1 MIPYERDGTE
11 TMNKSE
17 SLLRMEQLR
26 KKALRG
32 AELETWGYAGILLL
46 PVGLGLLFAG
56 IRMREKANQEMDELY
71 REVFIREPLT
81 GNFENVSFEPYEGF
95 SEEMVE
101 GFQLCPMGNE
111 FDSEA
116 YGKCSCK
123 DVHIELSD
131 VTIQDYARL
140 AKKNNTTVFFKG
152 RMVVLEFPEKIGT
165 GETIFSKS
173 FSHRALSPEEEQGK
187 LLIENE
193 EYNRDFDL
201 YVSDPQDRSQRILPR
216 LLEELGSL
224 SERHRGT
231 AAKLDGNKL
240 ILALDDGE
248 GAAFYRKKKKEVSLD
263 GELAKV
269 QKDMDDIKA
278 MIALV
283 SRQEQ
288 SS

>member
-1 MIPYERDGTE
+1 
-11 TMNKSE
+11 
-17 SLLRMEQLR
+17 
-26 KKALRG
+26 
-32 AELETWGYAGILLL
+32 
-46 PVGLGLLFAG
+46 
-56 IRMREKANQEMDELY
+56 
-71 REVFIREPLT
+71 
-81 GNFENVSFEPYEGF
+81 
-95 SEEMVE
+95 
-101 GFQLCPMGNE
+101 MGNE

-123 DVHIELSD
+123 DVHVELSD

-173 FSHRALSPEEEQGK
+173 FSHRALSPEDEQGK

-193 EYNRDFDL
+193 EYDRDFDL

>member
-71 REVFIREPLT
+71 REAFIREPLT
-81 GNFENVSFEPYEGF
+81 ENFEDVSFEPYEGF

-101 GFQLCPMGNE
+101 GFHLCRMGNE

-116 YGKCSCK
+116 YGRCSYQG
-123 DVHIELSD
+123 VHIELSD
-131 VTIQDYARL
+131 VTIQDYDRV

-152 RMVVLEFPEKIGT
+152 RMMVLEFPERIGT
-165 GETIFSKS
+165 GETVFNKS

-187 LLIENE
+187 ILIENA
-193 EYNRDFDL
+193 EYDREFDL
-201 YVSDPQDRSQRILPR
+201 YVSDPQAASPRILPK
-216 LLEELGSL
+216 LLEKLGAL
-224 SERHRGT
+224 AERHNGA
-231 AAKLDGNKL
+231 AAKLAGNQL
-240 ILALDDGE
+240 ILAVNDGE
-248 GAAFYRKKKKEVSLD
+248 GTAFYRKKKKEVSL
-263 GELAKV
+263 EEEMAKV

-283 SRQEQ
+283 S
-288 SS
+288 

>member
-17 SLLRMEQLR
+17 PLLRMEQLR

-71 REVFIREPLT
+71 REAFIREPLT
-81 GNFENVSFEPYEGF
+81 ENFEDVSFEPYEGF

-101 GFQLCPMGNE
+101 GFHLCRMGNE

-116 YGKCSCK
+116 YGRCSYQG
-123 DVHIELSD
+123 VHIELSD
-131 VTIQDYARL
+131 VTIQDYDRV

-152 RMVVLEFPEKIGT
+152 RMMVLEFPERIGT
-165 GETIFSKS
+165 GETVFSKS

-187 LLIENE
+187 ILIENA
-193 EYNRDFDL
+193 EYDREFDL
-201 YVSDPQDRSQRILPR
+201 YVSDPQAASPRILPK
-216 LLEELGSL
+216 LLEKLGAL
-224 SERHRGT
+224 AERHNGA
-231 AAKLDGNKL
+231 AAKLAGNQL
-240 ILALDDGE
+240 ILTVNDGE
-248 GAAFYRKKKKEVSLD
+248 GTAFYRKKKKEVSL
-263 GELAKV
+263 EEEMAKV

-283 SRQEQ
+283 S
-288 SS
+288 

>member
-71 REVFIREPLT
+71 REAFIREPLT
-81 GNFENVSFEPYEGF
+81 ENFEDVSFEPYEGF

-101 GFQLCPMGNE
+101 GFHLCRMGNE

-116 YGKCSCK
+116 YGRCSYQG
-123 DVHIELSD
+123 VHIELSD
-131 VTIQDYARL
+131 VTIQDYDRV

-152 RMVVLEFPEKIGT
+152 RMMVLEFPGRIGT
-165 GETIFSKS
+165 GETVFSKS

-187 LLIENE
+187 ILIENA
-193 EYNRDFDL
+193 EYDREFDL
-201 YVSDPQDRSQRILPR
+201 YVSDPQAASPRILPK
-216 LLEELGSL
+216 LLEKLGAL
-224 SERHRGT
+224 AERHNGA
-231 AAKLDGNKL
+231 AAKLAGNQL
-240 ILALDDGE
+240 ILAVNDGE
-248 GAAFYRKKKKEVSLD
+248 GTAFYRKKKKEVSL
-263 GELAKV
+263 EEEMAKV

-278 MIALV
+278 MITLV
-283 SRQEQ
+283 S
-288 SS
+288 

>member
-56 IRMREKANQEMDELY
+56 IRMREKANQDMDELY
-71 REVFIREPLT
+71 REAFIREPLT
-81 GNFENVSFEPYEGF
+81 ENFEDVSFEPYEGF

-101 GFQLCPMGNE
+101 GFHLCRMGNE

-116 YGKCSCK
+116 YGRCSYQG
-123 DVHIELSD
+123 VHIELSD
-131 VTIQDYARL
+131 VTIQDYDRV

-152 RMVVLEFPEKIGT
+152 RMMVLEFPERIGT
-165 GETIFSKS
+165 GETVFSKS

-187 LLIENE
+187 ILIENA
-193 EYNRDFDL
+193 EYDREFDL
-201 YVSDPQDRSQRILPR
+201 YVSDSQAASPRILPK
-216 LLEELGSL
+216 LLEKLGAL
-224 SERHRGT
+224 AERHNGA
-231 AAKLDGNKL
+231 AAKLAGNQL
-240 ILALDDGE
+240 ILAVNDGE
-248 GAAFYRKKKKEVSLD
+248 GTAFYRKKKKEVSL
-263 GELAKV
+263 EEEMAKV

-283 SRQEQ
+283 S
-288 SS
+288 

>member
-17 SLLRMEQLR
+17 SLLRMEHLR

-101 GFQLCPMGNE
+101 GFHLCRMGNE

-116 YGKCSCK
+116 YGRCSYQG
-123 DVHIELSD
+123 VHIELSD
-131 VTIQDYARL
+131 VTIQDYDRV

-152 RMVVLEFPEKIGT
+152 RMMVLEFPERIGT
-165 GETIFSKS
+165 GETVFSKS

-187 LLIENE
+187 ILIENA
-193 EYNRDFDL
+193 EYDREFDL
-201 YVSDPQDRSQRILPR
+201 YVSDPQAASPRILPK
-216 LLEELGSL
+216 LLEKLGAL
-224 SERHRGT
+224 AERHNGA
-231 AAKLDGNKL
+231 AAKLAGNQL
-240 ILALDDGE
+240 ILAVNDGE
-248 GAAFYRKKKKEVSLD
+248 GTAFYRKKKKEVSL
-263 GELAKV
+263 EEEMAKV

-283 SRQEQ
+283 S
-288 SS
+288 

>member
-71 REVFIREPLT
+71 REAFIREPLT
-81 GNFENVSFEPYEGF
+81 ENFEDVSFEPYEGF

-101 GFQLCPMGNE
+101 GFHLCRMGNE

-116 YGKCSCK
+116 YGRCSYQG
-123 DVHIELSD
+123 VHIELSD
-131 VTIQDYARL
+131 VTIQDYDRV

-152 RMVVLEFPEKIGT
+152 RMMVLEFPERIGT
-165 GETIFSKS
+165 GETVFSKS

-187 LLIENE
+187 ILIENA
-193 EYNRDFDL
+193 EYDREFNL
-201 YVSDPQDRSQRILPR
+201 YVSDPQAASPRILPK
-216 LLEELGSL
+216 LLEKLGAL
-224 SERHRGT
+224 AERHNGA
-231 AAKLDGNKL
+231 AAKLAGNQL
-240 ILALDDGE
+240 ILVVNDGE
-248 GAAFYRKKKKEVSLD
+248 GTAFYRKKKKEVSL
-263 GELAKV
+263 EEEMAKV

-283 SRQEQ
+283 S
-288 SS
+288 

>member
-71 REVFIREPLT
+71 REAFIREPLT
-81 GNFENVSFEPYEGF
+81 ENFEDVSFEPYEGF

-101 GFQLCPMGNE
+101 GFHLCRMGNE

-116 YGKCSCK
+116 YGRCSYQG
-123 DVHIELSD
+123 VHIELSD
-131 VTIQDYARL
+131 VTIQDYDRV

-152 RMVVLEFPEKIGT
+152 RMMVLEFPERIGT
-165 GETIFSKS
+165 GETVFSKS

-187 LLIENE
+187 ILIENA
-193 EYNRDFDL
+193 EYDREFDL
-201 YVSDPQDRSQRILPR
+201 YVSDPQAASPRILPK
-216 LLEELGSL
+216 LLEKLGAL
-224 SERHRGT
+224 AERHNGA
-231 AAKLDGNKL
+231 AAKLAGNQL
-240 ILALDDGE
+240 ILAVNDGE
-248 GAAFYRKKKKEVSLD
+248 GTAFYRKKKKEVSL
-263 GELAKV
+263 EEEMAKV

-283 SRQEQ
+283 S
-288 SS
+288 

>member
-1 MIPYERDGTE
+1 MIPYDRDGTE

-123 DVHIELSD
+123 DVHVELSD

-140 AKKNNTTVFFKG
+140 AKKNNTTVF
-152 RMVVLEFPEKIGT
+152 
-165 GETIFSKS
+165 
-173 FSHRALSPEEEQGK
+173 
-187 LLIENE
+187 
-193 EYNRDFDL
+193 
-201 YVSDPQDRSQRILPR
+201 
-216 LLEELGSL
+216 
-224 SERHRGT
+224 
-231 AAKLDGNKL
+231 
-240 ILALDDGE
+240 LAPH
-248 GAAFYRKKKKEVSLD
+248 
-263 GELAKV
+263 
-269 QKDMDDIKA
+269 
-278 MIALV
+278 
-283 SRQEQ
+283 
-288 SS
+288 

>member
-71 REVFIREPLT
+71 REAFIREPLT
-81 GNFENVSFEPYEGF
+81 ENFEDVSFEPYEGF

-101 GFQLCPMGNE
+101 GFHLCRMGNE

-116 YGKCSCK
+116 YGRCSYQG
-123 DVHIELSD
+123 VHIELSD
-131 VTIQDYARL
+131 VTIQDYDRV

-152 RMVVLEFPEKIGT
+152 RMMVLEFPERIGT
-165 GETIFSKS
+165 GETVFSKS

-187 LLIENE
+187 ILIENA
-193 EYNRDFDL
+193 EYDREFDL
-201 YVSDPQDRSQRILPR
+201 YVSDPQAASPRILPK
-216 LLEELGSL
+216 LLEKLGAL
-224 SERHRGT
+224 AERHNGA
-231 AAKLDGNKL
+231 AAKLAGNQL
-240 ILALDDGE
+240 ILAVNDGE
-248 GAAFYRKKKKEVSLD
+248 GTAFYRKKKKEVSL
-263 GELAKV
+263 EEEMAKV

-278 MIALV
+278 MITLV
-283 SRQEQ
+283 S
-288 SS
+288 

>member
-101 GFQLCPMGNE
+101 GFHLCRMGNE

-116 YGKCSCK
+116 YGRCSYQG
-123 DVHIELSD
+123 VHIELSD
-131 VTIQDYARL
+131 VTIQDYDRV

-152 RMVVLEFPEKIGT
+152 RMMVLEFPERIGT
-165 GETIFSKS
+165 GETVFSKS

-187 LLIENE
+187 ILIENA
-193 EYNRDFDL
+193 EYDREFDL
-201 YVSDPQDRSQRILPR
+201 YVSDPQAASPRILPK
-216 LLEELGSL
+216 LLEKLGAL
-224 SERHRGT
+224 AERHNGA
-231 AAKLDGNKL
+231 AAKLAGNQL
-240 ILALDDGE
+240 ILAVNDGE
-248 GAAFYRKKKKEVSLD
+248 GTAFYRKKKKEVSL
-263 GELAKV
+263 EEEMAKV

-283 SRQEQ
+283 S
-288 SS
+288 

>member
-71 REVFIREPLT
+71 REAFIREPLT
-81 GNFENVSFEPYEGF
+81 ENFEDVSFEPYEGF

-101 GFQLCPMGNE
+101 GFHLCRMGNE

-116 YGKCSCK
+116 YGRCSYQG
-123 DVHIELSD
+123 VHIELSD
-131 VTIQDYARL
+131 VTIQDYDRV

-152 RMVVLEFPEKIGT
+152 RMMVLEFPGRIGT
-165 GETIFSKS
+165 GETVFSKS

-187 LLIENE
+187 ILIENA
-193 EYNRDFDL
+193 EYDREFDL
-201 YVSDPQDRSQRILPR
+201 YVSDPQAASPRILPK
-216 LLEELGSL
+216 LLEKLGAL
-224 SERHRGT
+224 AERHNGA
-231 AAKLDGNKL
+231 AAKLAGNQL
-240 ILALDDGE
+240 ILAVNDGE
-248 GAAFYRKKKKEVSLD
+248 GTAFYRKKKKEVSL
-263 GELAKV
+263 EEEMAKV

-278 MIALV
+278 MIALI
-283 SRQEQ
+283 S
-288 SS
+288 

>member
-17 SLLRMEQLR
+17 
-26 KKALRG
+26 
-32 AELETWGYAGILLL
+32 ETWGYAGILLL

-71 REVFIREPLT
+71 REAFIREPLT
-81 GNFENVSFEPYEGF
+81 ENFEDVSFEPYEGF

-101 GFQLCPMGNE
+101 GFHLCRMGNE

-116 YGKCSCK
+116 YGRCSYQG
-123 DVHIELSD
+123 VHIELSD
-131 VTIQDYARL
+131 VTIQDYDRV

-152 RMVVLEFPEKIGT
+152 RMMVLEFPERIGT
-165 GETIFSKS
+165 GETVFNKS

-187 LLIENE
+187 ILIENA
-193 EYNRDFDL
+193 EYDREFDL
-201 YVSDPQDRSQRILPR
+201 YVSDPQAASPRILPK
-216 LLEELGSL
+216 LLEKLGAL
-224 SERHRGT
+224 AERHNGA
-231 AAKLDGNKL
+231 AAKLAGNQL
-240 ILALDDGE
+240 ILAVNDGE
-248 GAAFYRKKKKEVSLD
+248 GTAFYRKKKKEVSL
-263 GELAKV
+263 EEEMAKV

-283 SRQEQ
+283 S
-288 SS
+288 